1 MKTGRNLISLAVAA
15 AFTCAACADGD
26 FIGRGRQDLDSA
38 RDREDGDDEWPT
50 VPPDDVD
57 ELPPCSEVEIPSGKV
72 TVFIVEGGGGL
83 LALAIDDELVCVD
96 DSEGMEDVGVPEQL
110 IPDDHHTDP
119 PDDGTLLPDD
129 GTPLPAGPN
138 PGGTSVADGTPLPA

>member
-38 RDREDGDDEWPT
+38 RDRDDDEWPT
-50 VPPDDVD
+50 VPADDVD

-110 IPDDHHTDP
+110 IPDEHHTDP

-138 PGGTSVADGTPLPA
+138 PGGTGVADGTPLPA